1 MTGPTGR
8 AATKSLPSTPHRVL
22 LVDDEIGI
30 RLSLA
35 DRLRVAGYEVETA
48 EDGESAL
55 QLALKGGFDAILLD
69 LILPKMDGVKL
80 CEKLRSNGI
89 DTAVLMLTVKS
100 SLEDRV
106 RGFVAG
112 ADDYMA
118 KTTDIIELLARLQ
131 AVLRRTSPQ
140 TRPAKGAKAVRE
152 FGGVRV
158 EFSDASVWRGSE
170 RIELSRKEYDLLC
183 YFLAH
188 PLKKLT
194 RGILLEEIWRFDPSS
209 PTRTVDVHVA
219 ALRRKLEK
227 DPAHPRWIRTVRGVG
242 YEFVPE

>member
-1 MTGPTGR
+1 M
-8 AATKSLPSTPHRVL
+8 PHRVL

-55 QLALKGGFDAILLD
+55 QLALGGGFDAILLD
-69 LILPKMDGVKL
+69 LILPKMDGVRL
-80 CEKLRSNGI
+80 CEELRGNGI
-89 DTAVLMLTVKS
+89 DTPVLMLTVKS
-100 SLEDRV
+100 DLEDRV

-118 KTTDIIELLARLQ
+118 KTTDIIELIARLR

-140 TRPAKGAKAVRE
+140 TRLARPAEDAQAVHE
-152 FGGVRV
+152 FGDVRV
-158 EFSDASVWRGSE
+158 DFSNASVWRGSE
-170 RIELSRKEYDLLC
+170 RIELSRKEYDLLR
-183 YFLAH
+183 YFVTH
-188 PLKKLT
+188 PLKTLE
-194 RGILLEEIWRFDPSS
+194 RGLLLKEIWRFDPGN
-209 PTRTVDVHVA
+209 PTRTVDVHVVG
-219 ALRRKLEK
+219 LRKKLEK
-227 DPAHPRWIRTVRGVG
+227 DPAHPRWFRTVRGKG

>member
-1 MTGPTGR
+1 MP
-8 AATKSLPSTPHRVL
+8 KRVL

-30 RLSLA
+30 RVAFA

-55 QLALKGGFDAILLD
+55 QLASEGGFDAILLD
-69 LILPKMDGVKL
+69 LILPKMDGVKV
-80 CEKLRSNGI
+80 CEELRSNGI
-89 DTAVLMLTVKS
+89 DTPVLMLTVKS
-100 SLEDRV
+100 DLEDRI

-140 TRPAKGAKAVRE
+140 TCRTRPAEKATAVHE
-152 FGGVRV
+152 FGDVRV
-158 EFSDASVWRGSE
+158 DVSEATVRRGSE
-170 RIELSRKEYDLLC
+170 RVELSRKEYELLC
-183 YFLAH
+183 YFLEH
-188 PLKKLT
+188 PLKTLA
-194 RGILLEEIWRFDPSS
+194 RGRLLKEIWRFDPST
-209 PTRTVDVHVA
+209 PTRTVDVHIVG
-219 ALRRKLEK
+219 LRKKLEN
-227 DPAHPRWIRTVRGVG
+227 DPAHPRWFRTVRGKG